1 LADEGDDMDEQRL
14 IEKLRA
20 IEALHAGATTP
31 GERVAAAEARERIL
45 ERLRTMTR
53 TELPIEF
60 RFKVEDPWKRRL
72 LLALL
77 NRYGIRPYRHRGQRH
92 WSVMARVPRTF
103 VDQTLWPEF
112 VALSAELGRY
122 LDEATTRIIAAGVH
136 RDVQDTAEEVEPPSQ
151 LGSGTRVR

>member
-1 LADEGDDMDEQRL
+1 MDEQRL

-45 ERLRTMTR
+45 ERLRTVVKTDP
-53 TELPIEF
+53 PIEF

-77 NRYGIRPYRHRGQRH
+77 NRYGIRPYRHRGQRS
-92 WSVMARVPRTF
+92 WSVMARVPRRF
-103 VDQTLWPEF
+103 VDETLWPEF
-112 VALSAELGRY
+112 QALSAELGKY
-122 LDEATTRIIAAGVH
+122 LDEATSRIISAGVH
-136 RDVQDTAEEVEPPSQ
+136 RDVRDAAEEVDEPPQ
-151 LGSGTRVR
+151 IGSGRPE